1 MLTATAVCG
10 KNTVE
15 ATGLPGRHVVD
26 AGAAG
31 RRCTG
36 SGRDGTTTDCSSLFS
51 DLKVGITHAQNKV
64 FPEKPYG
71 FDGRFEGGAYIE
83 LAGNE
88 YEAVQLVLFPGRSET
103 VIVKVGDLRPQSGNA
118 VIRAS
123 GDIDVKVVGYVNL
136 VDVKVPTESRRG
148 WHPDPLLN
156 NQPVEL
162 RAERPQAFLITV
174 HARAVTPPGDY
185 RGGIT
190 VTAGRRQMSI
200 PLQVR
205 VWDFVL
211 PDVSRFKTTV
221 LADWATPDDMWPMAM
236 GYPRLTDE
244 ARMRHMLRLADL
256 GFRNR
261 LAPTAYLANGL
272 RSWNWRGQ
280 GDTRPAYPTHDN
292 GVFNAGRTAG
302 LIRYML
308 AKGANHFFVGV
319 TSDIYAID
327 ELTASRESAL
337 RRYLEDYRAF
347 LDAHGLLDKA
357 YIYGVDEPW
366 GEAVGHARKT
376 YAFVKAN
383 GGRGIRY
390 LQNTNQNNK
399 HIIGDLS
406 GFFDTLDINLGWY
419 GETGLGEYR
428 HSHAEALP
436 EVWWNVNLWPDSHP
450 NLFLEYPLTDARII
464 GPMSYKFGIQGF
476 EYWDVLAKTGI
487 GNYHPLS
494 ADELLVDWRVDKHSL
509 DGTLVYPGEHHEIYS
524 SLRYESLRD
533 GFEDLEYLYLLES
546 LDPGNPLL
554 NVPIVKSLNEY
565 ATDPQAILAFRREVA
580 RAILRKA
587 KDYHA
592 VCGERGKNKEKRDT
606 EG

>member
-1 MLTATAVCG
+1 MLTATTAFG
-10 KNTVE
+10 ENAVE
-15 ATGLPGRHVVD
+15 ATGLPDKLAVDIGAGRHCVKT
-26 AGAAG
+26 GADDTAI
-31 RRCTG
+31 
-36 SGRDGTTTDCSSLFS
+36 DCSALFP
-51 DLKVGITHAQNKV
+51 DLKVGVTGAQNKV
-64 FPEKPYG
+64 FIEKPYG
-71 FDGRFEGGAYIE
+71 FDGRFEGGACIE

-88 YEAVQLVLFPGRSET
+88 YEAVQLVLFPGRLET
-103 VIVKVGDLRPQSGNA
+103 VTVKVGDLHRQNSNA

-123 GDIDVKVVGYVNL
+123 NIDINVVGYVNL
-136 VDVKVPTESRRG
+136 VDAKVPAESRRG
-148 WHPDPLLN
+148 WYPDPLLN

-162 RAERPQAFLITV
+162 RPDSPQAFLITV
-174 HARAVTPPGDY
+174 YTPATTTPGDY

-200 PLQVR
+200 PLRVR
-205 VWDFVL
+205 VWDFAL
-211 PDVSRFKTTV
+211 PNVSRFKTTV
-221 LADWATPDDMWPMAM
+221 LADWATPDDMWPVAM
-236 GYPRLTDE
+236 GYPKLTDE
-244 ARMRHMLRLADL
+244 ARKRYMLRLADL

-272 RSWNWRGQ
+272 HSWNWRGE
-280 GDTRPAYPTHDN
+280 GDTRPGYPTHDN
-292 GVFNAGRTAG
+292 GVFNPERTG
-302 LIRYML
+302 ELIRYML

-319 TSDIYAID
+319 TSDIYAI
-327 ELTASRESAL
+327 EGLTAPRERAL

-347 LDAHGLLDKA
+347 LDTRGLLDKA

-366 GEAVGHARKT
+366 GDAVDHARKT

-390 LQNTNQNNK
+390 LQNTNQNNE
-399 HIIGDLS
+399 HIIGDLL

-419 GETGLGEYR
+419 GETGLGGYR
-428 HSHAEALP
+428 HAHPEALSD
-436 EVWWNVNLWPDSHP
+436 VWWNVNLWPDSHP

-476 EYWDVLAKTGI
+476 EYWDVLAKPGI

-494 ADELLVDWRVDKHSL
+494 ADELRVDWQVDKHSL

-546 LDPGNPLL
+546 RDPDNPLL
-554 NVPIVKSLNEY
+554 NVPIVKSLHAY
-565 ATDPQAILAFRREVA
+565 ATDPDAILAFRREVA
-580 RAILRKA
+580 GAILRKA

-592 VCGERGKNKEKRDT
+592 VCGERGKNEEKRDT